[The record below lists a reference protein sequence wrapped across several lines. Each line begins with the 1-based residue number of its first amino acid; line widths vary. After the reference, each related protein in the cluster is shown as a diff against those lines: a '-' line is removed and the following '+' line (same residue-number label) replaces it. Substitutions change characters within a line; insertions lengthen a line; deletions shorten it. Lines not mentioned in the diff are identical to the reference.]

1 MKTLSVIGPQD
12 SRSMRLK
19 SSSPVAV
26 SNVTIT
32 FKIKKNL
39 LIPIQTIMPNYFKQ
53 CGYKTYM
60 IGKWQLGFFKEAY
73 LPWKRG
79 FDEFFGQLLGGQDYY
94 NRRKCLKFRVMKFKA

>member
-1 MKTLSVIGPQD
+1 
-12 SRSMRLK
+12 
-19 SSSPVAV
+19 
-26 SNVTIT
+26 
-32 FKIKKNL
+32 
-39 LIPIQTIMPNYFKQ
+39 MPNYFKQ

-94 NRRKCLKFRVMKFKA
+94 NRRKCLKFRVMNFFLFIKFQVKITLSEIDS